1 MRART
6 PTLLLTVAVAASGGL
21 ILNYARH
28 LTFISDD
35 WRVMTSREGWGP
47 DALLKPFNE
56 HLIVGPTVVFKALV
70 ELFGMDSALPF
81 FVVSIGLFLI
91 CAVLLYLYLV
101 PRVGEWAALV
111 GAVLVLFLGA
121 AWEDLFWAFQMG
133 FFGSVA
139 TGLGALI
146 ALDRED
152 DRGDRWACVLLLA
165 SIACGGVGLAFL
177 AAALADVAFGRR
189 PRRNRAW
196 VALVPLA
203 VYAGWRLGW
212 GETAG
217 SQISI
222 ETVQSLPRYVLDAA
236 AAGTASILGRE
247 AFVDNGHP
255 PLLASLL
262 VAVLVLV
269 AATRIVRQREILAG
283 WPWRLRSPFPTGC

>member
-1 MRART
+1 MKHRA
-6 PTLLLTVAVAASGGL
+6 PTLLLTLAVAGSAAL
-21 ILNYARH
+21 ILNYDRH
-28 LTFISDD
+28 LTFVSDD
-35 WRVMTSREGWGP
+35 WRVLTSREGWGVN
-47 DALLKPFNE
+47 ALLKPFNE
-56 HLIVGPTVVFKALV
+56 HLIVAPTVVFKALV

-81 FVVSIGLFLI
+81 FVVSIALFVF
-91 CAVLLYLYLV
+91 CAVLLYVYLV

-121 AWEDLFWAFQMG
+121 AYEDLFWAFQMG

-139 TGLGALI
+139 AGLGALL

-165 SIACGGVGLAFL
+165 SIACGGVGLAFV
-177 AAALADVAFGRR
+177 AAALADLALGRR

-196 VALVPLA
+196 VALLPLT

-217 SQISI
+217 SQIAF
-222 ETVQSLPRYVLDAA
+222 ETVRGLPRYVYEAA

-247 AFVDNGHP
+247 GITDNGHAP
-255 PLLASLL
+255 DLARLL
-262 VAVLVLV
+262 VGILALV
-269 AATRIVRQREILAG
+269 AAARIVRRRAISRGLAVA
-283 WPWRLRSPFPTGC
+283 LVVI